1 MTAIDAIRPAKPT
14 INFWHT
20 VSLWP
25 FAMRQAP
32 SCPMPPSDRLARDA
46 GLSPTERELLTLQ
59 WPSQTTRHPM
69 L

>member
-1 MTAIDAIRPAKPT
+1 MTAIDTIRPTKPT
-14 INFWHT
+14 FNFWHT
-20 VSLWP
+20 MSVWLLP
-25 FAMRQAP
+25 KPQAP
-32 SCPMPPSDRLARDA
+32 SRPMPPHDRLARDA